1 MIKRLLE
8 KLFPPADV
16 DIIIQDVEVMMINY
30 YNPIDEEYQALLK
43 TYERLTELRNSNK
56 RKPVDVNVILTVLAN
71 LAGVLLVIN
80 SERLHVLNSKVW
92 GMLLRP
98 RS

>member
-1 MIKRLLE
+1 MIKQLIE
-8 KLFPPADV
+8 KLFPPPDV
-16 DIIIQDVEVMMINY
+16 NFIIQDVEVMMTRC
-30 YNPIDEEYQALLK
+30 NPTDEEYQTLLK

-80 SERLHVLNSKVW
+80 SERLHVLNSKAW
-92 GMLLRP
+92 GLLLCP